1 LIGAPLPDRLPL
13 HHEFTISLV
22 DQVNQ
27 WVTSG
32 SRVIPHPPDET
43 LTTWWIGINDTGDS
57 NRNTTVRVLKPVFE
71 KKEVTHEP
79 QIANF
84 TAFWETEMNS
94 YFAAVVCFPSF
105 IQKIS

>member
-1 LIGAPLPDRLPL
+1 L

-27 WVTSG
+27 WVTYGSG
-32 SRVIPHPPDET
+32 VIPHPTDET
-43 LTTWWIGINDTGDS
+43 PTTWWIGINDTGDS

-71 KKEVTHEP
+71 KKEVTHGP

-84 TAFWETEMNS
+84 TAFWETEINS
-94 YFAAVVCFPSF
+94 YFAAVVCFLSF
-105 IQKIS
+105 I